1 GYITKGRGVSV
12 HRSDCPNVQSGEA
25 KSRFIEV
32 KWREP
37 EYSSKEY
44 SLDLEVSGCDR
55 NGLLNEV
62 LQVVNETQTQ
72 IATVIGRAD
81 KNKFAHIHI
90 TILIKNTDHLQHV
103 VDRIKQGQ
111 DNYAVTRTVHYR
123 SKNRNESNRATSSG
137 SISNSRK

>member
-1 GYITKGRGVSV
+1 YDDIVGYITKGRGVSV
-12 HRSDCPNVQSGEA
+12 HRSDCPNVQSEEA

-44 SLDLEVSGCDR
+44 SLDLEVSGFDR

-72 IATVIGRAD
+72 IATVNGRVD
-81 KNKFAHIHI
+81 KNKIANIHI
-90 TILIKNTDHLQHV
+90 IIILKNT
-103 VDRIKQGQ
+103 
-111 DNYAVTRTVHYR
+111 
-123 SKNRNESNRATSSG
+123 NR
-137 SISNSRK
+137 